1 MISCILAQAEVT
13 HDLSPAELK
22 IHTPEAFT
30 PSHKIL
36 HEGISKMGCITFPFS
51 QHLSTNN
58 STFRD

>member
-51 QHLSTNN
+51 QNFQGSPNT
-58 STFRD
+58 

>member
-30 PSHKIL
+30 PSLKIL
-36 HEGISKMGCITFPFS
+36 HEGISKMGCITSPFS
-51 QHLSTNN
+51 QN
-58 STFRD
+58 FRGSPNT